1 MIDFDDIDLE
11 KPLTDEEL
19 DYLDIIAENPIN
31 DEENK

>member
-31 DEENK
+31 DKEKK